1 MVMRPFPRFLSAL
14 LASFAVAHA
23 ADYHPSL
30 PAIGS
35 LDGLGVNIH
44 FTEPQPGELEMIK
57 AAGFKWVR
65 MDFAWAGTERE
76 AGKYDFAAYDRLVA
90 ALEKHS
96 LRAVFILD
104 YGNPLYDEGLAP
116 HTDAARAA
124 FAKWAAAAVGHF
136 KGRGFL
142 WELWKKN

>member
-1 MVMRPFPRFLSAL
+1 MNSRERALAFHTARRNPVPMRPLLRFLVAL
-14 LASFAVAHA
+14 LVSFAVARSA
-23 ADYHPSL
+23 EYHPSL

-44 FTEPQPGELEMIK
+44 FTDPQPGELEMIK

-65 MDFAWAGTERE
+65 MDFTWGGTERE
-76 AGKYDFAAYDRLVA
+76 AGKYDFAAYDRLVG
-90 ALEKHS
+90 ALEKNG

-116 HTDAARAA
+116 HTDGGRAA
-124 FAKWAAAAVGHF
+124 FAK
-136 KGRGFL
+136 
-142 WELWKKN
+142 